1 MSPAALTTADGVRL
15 AARWWHPAS
24 AGGEAVVV
32 VHGFCGSKEM
42 PDVELVALRLA
53 AAGHR
58 VLTFDLRGHGRSE
71 GHTTLGFLERLDVDA
86 AVRAAR
92 ADHDMVVVV
101 GASMGGVATIDH
113 LASAHGADRADVAA
127 VVCLDGD
134 GDRGRDRAVAGVGDR
149 VADGG
154 VVVGTPARWQIPRS
168 VRGVLAVA
176 LTQTRPGRS
185 LTARRMGT
193 RVAVRPGRGLPPME
207 RMAAVSRP
215 VAVVHGLDDRF
226 VTPLAAHELFGAVA
240 EPRLLDLVPGMGHGF
255 CAAAADPV
263 EAAVG
268 WVVHQVSDARLNAP
282 RRGRA

>member
-113 LASAHGADRADVAA
+113 LASAHGAHRADVAA
-127 VVCLDGD
+127 VVGVDR
-134 GDRGRDRAVAGVGDR
+134 DRGRDRAVDGVGDR

-154 VVVGTPARWQIPRS
+154 VVVGTPARWQVPRS

-268 WVVHQVSDARLNAP
+268 WVVRQVSDARLNAP
-282 RRGRA
+282 PRGRA

>member
-1 MSPAALTTADGVRL
+1 VSPAALTTADGVRL

-32 VHGFCGSKEM
+32 VHGFCGNKEM

-113 LASAHGADRADVAA
+113 LASAHGADVAA
-127 VVCLDGD
+127 VVGVDGD
-134 GDRGRDRAVAGVGDR
+134 GDGGHDREVAEVGDR

-154 VVVGTPARWQIPRS
+154 VVVGTPARWQVPRS

-268 WVVHQVSDARLNAP
+268 WVVRQVSEARLNLP
-282 RRGRA
+282 RGRT

>member
-1 MSPAALTTADGVRL
+1 VSPAALTTADGVRL

-32 VHGFCGSKEM
+32 VHGFCGNKEM

-113 LASAHGADRADVAA
+113 LASAHGADVAA
-127 VVCLDGD
+127 VVGVDGD
-134 GDRGRDRAVAGVGDR
+134 GDGGHDREVAEVGDR

-154 VVVGTPARWQIPRS
+154 VVVGTPARWQVPRS

-226 VTPLAAHELFGAVA
+226 VTPLAAHELFGSVA

-268 WVVHQVSDARLNAP
+268 WVVRQVSEARLNLP
-282 RRGRA
+282 RGRT

>member
-71 GHTTLGFLERLDVDA
+71 GRTTLGFLERLDVDA

-101 GASMGGVATIDH
+101 GASMGGVATIEH

-127 VVCLDGD
+127 VVGVDR
-134 GDRGRDRAVAGVGDR
+134 DRGRDRAVDGVGDR

-154 VVVGTPARWQIPRS
+154 VVVGTPARWQVPRS

-185 LTARRMGT
+185 LTAWRMGT
-193 RVAVRPGRGLPPME
+193 RVAVRPRRGLPPME

-268 WVVHQVSDARLNAP
+268 WVVRQVSDARLNAP
-282 RRGRA
+282 PRGRV

>member
-1 MSPAALTTADGVRL
+1 VSPAALTTADGVRL

-32 VHGFCGSKEM
+32 VHGFCGTKEM

-113 LASAHGADRADVAA
+113 LASAHGADVAA
-127 VVCLDGD
+127 VVGVDGD
-134 GDRGRDRAVAGVGDR
+134 GDGGHDRAVAEVGDR

-154 VVVGTPARWQIPRS
+154 VVVGTPARWQVPRS

-226 VTPLAAHELFGAVA
+226 VTPLAAHELFGSVA

-268 WVVHQVSDARLNAP
+268 WVVRQVSEARLDAP
-282 RRGRA
+282 PRGRT

>member
-1 MSPAALTTADGVRL
+1 VSPAALTTADGVRL

-32 VHGFCGSKEM
+32 VHGFCGNKEM

-113 LASAHGADRADVAA
+113 LASAHGADVAA
-127 VVCLDGD
+127 VVGVDRDGD
-134 GDRGRDRAVAGVGDR
+134 GGHDREVAEVGDR

-154 VVVGTPARWQIPRS
+154 VVVGTPARWQVPRS

-226 VTPLAAHELFGAVA
+226 VTPLAAHELFGSVA

-268 WVVHQVSDARLNAP
+268 WVVRQVSEARLDAP
-282 RRGRA
+282 PRGRT

>member
-1 MSPAALTTADGVRL
+1 VSPAALTTADGVRL

-24 AGGEAVVV
+24 AAGEAVVV
-32 VHGFCGSKEM
+32 VHGFCGNKEM

-92 ADHDMVVVV
+92 ADHDLVVVV
-101 GASMGGVATIDH
+101 GASMGGVATIEH
-113 LASAHGADRADVAA
+113 LASALGGADDRGDVLG
-127 VVCLDGD
+127 VDGD
-134 GDRGRDRAVAGVGDR
+134 GDRDLAGVGDW

-154 VVVGTPARWQIPRS
+154 VVVGTPARWQVPRS
-168 VRGVLAVA
+168 VRGVLAVV

-268 WVVHQVSDARLNAP
+268 WVVRQVSEARLNAP
-282 RRGRA
+282 PRGRT

>member
-71 GHTTLGFLERLDVDA
+71 GRTTLGFLERLDVDA

-127 VVCLDGD
+127 VVGVD
-134 GDRGRDRAVAGVGDR
+134 GDRGRDRAVDGVGDR

-154 VVVGTPARWQIPRS
+154 VVVGTPARWQVPRS

-193 RVAVRPGRGLPPME
+193 RVAVRPRRGLPPME

-240 EPRLLDLVPGMGHGF
+240 EPRLLDVVPGMGHGF

-268 WVVHQVSDARLNAP
+268 WVVRQVSDARLNAP
-282 RRGRA
+282 PRGRA